1 MDAVPGSSHLNSFQT
16 LVLNKNHHRG
26 DIASVG
32 YKPTS
37 GGATA
42 VAEYLL
48 NFITMGFYFAA
59 MTSKEVDQVKE
70 DFAHI
75 YNALDNL
82 RQGASTQVTLSDGKT
97 YTFEDGEH
105 ETVKITDSN
114 GNASTLPCKNLKD
127 LKAEM
132 ENHFRANFDYY
143 IDDLNENSSTDLQC
157 AVAKAIKNI
166 LADSVVDGQPVRNIS
181 EDKIRIGNA
190 MLQNVPL
197 RNSIAATLEIIPGDL
212 SKQLKTAS
220 TLPVLNQFL
229 VRFHLDTAFR
239 DYQSLSK
246 EELTKSLQNKIAAH
260 KNDIGMLSVFLEY
273 KNLIPLMRKVID
285 DGYGQITKNHREMV
299 SSNIENHLTDYLD
312 NYKELPPAIRT
323 LVDELVLGKVKPQ
336 ENIQK
341 KQAMYD
347 IMDRYPKIFDRAVV
361 AKLRAKDAQN
371 PNPNPTTVA
380 PKEVA
385 DQETE
390 EI

>member
-1 MDAVPGSSHLNSFQT
+1 
-16 LVLNKNHHRG
+16 
-26 DIASVG
+26 
-32 YKPTS
+32 
-37 GGATA
+37 
-42 VAEYLL
+42 
-48 NFITMGFYFAA
+48 
-59 MTSKEVDQVKE
+59 
-70 DFAHI
+70 
-75 YNALDNL
+75 
-82 RQGASTQVTLSDGKT
+82 
-97 YTFEDGEH
+97 
-105 ETVKITDSN
+105 
-114 GNASTLPCKNLKD
+114 
-127 LKAEM
+127 M

-166 LADSVVDGQPVRNIS
+166 LADSVVDGQHVRNIS